1 MNLKSRREF
10 LKLTTQTSISM
21 AGLSLL
27 PNSILN
33 ALASPVP
40 KRTGTIQDVEH
51 IVIFMQENRSFD
63 HYFGTLRG
71 VRGFGDPRAISLSS
85 GRSVWNQPNTD
96 HQSHIL
102 PFAFNSKETSSQWIE
117 NLDHSWK
124 ESQKIWA
131 QHDCWIEKKS
141 PLTMGYFSRSDIP
154 FYYAL
159 ADAFTI
165 GDAYYSSIFGPTDPN
180 RLFLFT
186 GTSGLTVNAVGDHV
200 VHNRDDGNE
209 TANMELDKVPY
220 DSYTWTTYAERLQA
234 AGISWKVYQ
243 EYDNYGDNA
252 LAYFKNFRNLDK
264 NSELYHRARA
274 WVRGSNSEN
283 ASISNAQ
290 YLVDAFGADIANGT
304 LPQVSW
310 IVAPTKFCEHP
321 IWPPGYGESLTSR
334 LLETLASHKETWER
348 TAFIINYDENDGFF
362 DHMPPYTLPVSPNL
376 GKSTISKKGEI
387 YNDEP
392 LGLGIRV
399 PLLVISPWTKGGWVC
414 SEVFDHTSII
424 RFLEKRFKVFEPNIS
439 PWRRAICGDLTSMF
453 NFKTPDVTWPK
464 NIPNTNNV
472 IEKTDA
478 MKQLQV
484 PIIPEKQQLP
494 KQEKGVRPARA
505 LPYNLLVNTKI
516 DFKKKNVNIIFSN
529 IGKNTAGFFVY
540 NMLKK
545 SSPKNYTLGAA
556 NTIIDSWNENDCSNG
571 IYDLNI
577 HGPNGFFR
585 KFKGSLNLQNDKEF
599 PIPEVYLNYMN
610 NELFFIFKNLG
621 NKTCTFYITD
631 NSYGNKGIT
640 IKVPPKSSIKKNIDL
655 TLSYNWY
662 DITITINHENYFY
675 RQFAGHL
682 EDGLPSIS
690 DPAIS

>member
-10 LKLTTQTSISM
+10 LKLTTQTSVSM

-40 KRTGTIQDVEH
+40 KRTGTIKDVEH

-71 VRGFGDPRAISLSS
+71 VRGFGDPRAITLPT
-85 GRSVWNQPNTD
+85 GRPVWYQPNADQQT
-96 HQSHIL
+96 HTL
-102 PFAFNSKETSSQWIE
+102 PFAFNSKETNSQWLD

-124 ESQKIWA
+124 ESQKIWQ

-141 PLTMGYFSRSDIP
+141 PYTMGYFSRTDIP

-186 GTSGLTVNAVGDHV
+186 GTSGLSVNAEGEHV
-200 VHNRDDGNE
+200 VHNKDDGNE
-209 TANMELDKVPY
+209 TANMDLDKVPY
-220 DSYTWTTYAERLQA
+220 ASYTWTTYAERLQA

-264 NSELYHRARA
+264 NSELYNKVRT
-274 WVRGSNSEN
+274 WVKGSNSEN
-283 ASISNAQ
+283 ASNSNAQ
-290 YLVDAFGADIANGT
+290 YLVDAFAADIANGT

-310 IVAPTKFCEHP
+310 IVAPTRFCEHP

-334 LLETLASHKETWER
+334 LLEVLANHKETWER

-362 DHMPPYTLPVSPNL
+362 DHMPPYTLPINSRS
-376 GKSTISKKGEI
+376 GISTITNKGEI
-387 YNDEP
+387 YNGEP

-399 PLLVISPWTKGGWVC
+399 PLLIISPWTKGGWVC

-424 RFLEKRFKVFEPNIS
+424 RFLEKRFDVFEPNIS
-439 PWRRAICGDLTSMF
+439 PWRRALCGDLTSMF
-453 NFKTPDVTWPK
+453 NFKTPDISWPK
-464 NIPNTNNV
+464 NIPNTNNL
-472 IEKTDA
+472 IEKIDE
-478 MKQLQV
+478 MKKLNS
-484 PIIPEKQQLP
+484 PSIPKKQQLP
-494 KQEKGVRPARA
+494 IQEKGVRPARS
-505 LPYNLLVNTKI
+505 LPYKLLVNAKI
-516 DFKKKNVNIIFSN
+516 DYKKMNINIIFSN
-529 IGKNTAGFFVY
+529 LGKNSAGFFVY

-545 SSPKNYTLGAA
+545 CSPKNYTLGVAKS
-556 NTIIDSWNENDCSNG
+556 IIDTWDEKDFSNS
-571 IYDLNI
+571 IYEFNI

-585 KFKGSLNLQNDKEF
+585 KFKGLIKQVEEKDFSV
-599 PIPEVYLNYMN
+599 PEVYLNYLG
-610 NELFFIFKNLG
+610 NELLFILRNTG
-621 NKTCTFYITD
+621 NKACTFYIID
-631 NSYGNKGIT
+631 NSYGNNPII
-640 IKVPPKSSIKKNIDL
+640 IKVPAQNIIKKRIDL
-655 TLSYNWY
+655 SFSYNWY
-662 DITITINHENYFY
+662 DFSVTVSNDNYFL
-675 RQFAGHL
+675 RQFSGHI
-682 EDGLPSIS
+682 ENGLPSIS
-690 DPAIS
+690 DPAMS